1 MAILGDAI
9 TKFAEAAGIPADN
22 EHLKTFL
29 SSATVSGSQIPD
41 ELVNLLS
48 SGLMSVEAAKNNPT
62 IKSHFVAQSY
72 NAVDK
77 QIEDAL
83 GELGID
89 PETAASLKAIGSTPA
104 KVKAAITKIAEL
116 KSKAADATGSDK
128 KELVEKINNLT
139 KQVNDFQTTK
149 AAEIEAAVAGV
160 TQGYEGKFDELAQ
173 NNFFGKLKLANPLNW
188 DADLL
193 IGGAKSTVS
202 AAMAQKG
209 YISKRNGVDFEL
221 LTKEGTKVFE
231 NNKEVTYN
239 DFATKVL
246 LEKKQLEVAGNGQ
259 NQNNG
264 GQQNNGQQKYV
275 ATPAAP
281 SKGNNSFAAA
291 AEEAATQ
298 FQN

>member
-9 TKFAEAAGIPADN
+9 TKFAEAAGIPTDN

-41 ELVNLLS
+41 ELVSLLS
-48 SGLMSVEAAKNNPT
+48 GGLMSLEAAKNNPT

-83 GELGID
+83 GELAID
-89 PETAASLKAIGSTPA
+89 ADTIASLKTIGSTPA

-116 KSKAADATGSDK
+116 KSKAADATGTDK

-139 KQVNDFQTTK
+139 KQVNDFQATK
-149 AAEIEAAVAGV
+149 AAEIEAEVSKV

-173 NNFFGKLKLANPLNW
+173 NNFFGTMKLANPLGW
-188 DADLL
+188 DTNLV
-193 IGGAKSTVS
+193 IGGAKSTVN

-209 YISKRNGVDFEL
+209 YISKRNGIEFEL

-246 LEKKQLEVAGNGQ
+246 LEKKQLEVAGSG
-259 NQNNG
+259 
-264 GQQNNGQQKYV
+264 KP
-275 ATPAAP
+275 APAAP
-281 SKGNNSFAAA
+281 TRYTATPEAAPSRGKNTFAAA
-291 AEEAATQ
+291 AAETADQ
-298 FQN
+298 FTN